1 MVQRETPYE
10 KVIMF
15 VRHSLNYQKY
25 SDQFILKE
33 NLAGSCLFD
42 FFASSF
48 HLPFSA
54 TGLYTS
60 YSTTFMQLNDIENL
74 SWWRFYFY
82 NVTVSPYFDSKS
94 PSLLARVIGR
104 ILRFPSSCPQ
114 MEISRSPLPQNNGN
128 STSPFFGD
136 N

>member
-1 MVQRETPYE
+1 MLV
-10 KVIMF
+10 M
-15 VRHSLNYQKY
+15 HSPNYHKY

-33 NLAGSCLFD
+33 NLAGSCIID

-48 HLPFSA
+48 HLTFSA
-54 TGLYTS
+54 TGFYTS
-60 YSTTFMQLNDIENL
+60 HSTTVMQLNDIENL
-74 SWWRFYFY
+74 YLWRFYFY

-114 MEISRSPLPQNNGN
+114 MEISRSPLLQNNVN
-128 STSPFFGD
+128 LTLPFFGGNYPIVILD
-136 N
+136 SIY